1 MPESTSAPSGRRLKR
16 TRQDLKDT
24 EYNYPAVPGTSI
36 ANTYRDP
43 AMRFIND
50 PQSKIIV
57 IRMESSAG
65 RSRVVIE
72 LEIVDA
78 A

>member
-1 MPESTSAPSGRRLKR
+1 MPESTPAPSGRRLKR
-16 TRQDLKDT
+16 IKQDLDDA
-24 EYNYPAVPGTSI
+24 EYNNPAVPGTSM
-36 ANTYRDP
+36 ANTYRGL

-50 PQSKIIV
+50 PQSNIV
-57 IRMESSAG
+57 IIRMESSTG

-72 LEIVDA
+72 LEIADA